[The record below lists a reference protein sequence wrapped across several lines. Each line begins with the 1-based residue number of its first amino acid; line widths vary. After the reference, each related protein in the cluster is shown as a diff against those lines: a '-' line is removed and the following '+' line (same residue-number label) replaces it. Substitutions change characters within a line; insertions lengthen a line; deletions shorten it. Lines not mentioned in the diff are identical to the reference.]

1 MQRRDLLK
9 SFGAATALAL
19 LPHDAVAAWARVAS
33 GSRPANGL
41 TAAHLDLIAAIADT
55 ILPRSDSPGALD
67 VGVPAFVDVV
77 VSENYTDATRTA
89 FVAGLDALETLLL
102 TANGVALQSSNHT
115 TFARLT
121 TGERETAVGAVEQIP
136 DRRTPATR
144 AHWQLKGLII
154 HGYFTSERVQ
164 KELLKFEMMPG
175 QDARTRSRRSRRP
188 RQRLRRARSAVGHAL
203 SRYGRSYRA
212 RTRPSSAAGLLR
224 LR

>member
-102 TANGVALQSSNHT
+102 TANGVALQSSNRT

-175 QDARTRSRRSRRP
+175 RFDGSAP
-188 RQRLRRARSAVGHAL
+188 MRAS
-203 SRYGRSYRA
+203 
-212 RTRPSSAAGLLR
+212 
-224 LR
+224 